1 MQSPSTSHPVTT
13 YITVRIVIH
22 SFPAPTIA
30 GKAKSEV
37 RVHGGVWSAAAI
49 RWKEQTSASS
59 VCSCDAHHTC
69 VAVAGAFRAT
79 GVGLC
84 CMRRG
89 GAARKVRTSRLQCV
103 GDDASHGCTSSSSAS
118 ERNFSPAP
126 PSFAA
131 LPGLLGL
138 GLADGGESTV
148 TSALVQHGVLRCSWC
163 AVLQHALLCCNM
175 MCCVAACPAVLQHA
189 PLHCK
194 R

>member
-1 MQSPSTSHPVTT
+1 MDSGVGLQRRSD
-13 YITVRIVIH
+13 
-22 SFPAPTIA
+22 
-30 GKAKSEV
+30 GKT
-37 RVHGGVWSAAAI
+37 
-49 RWKEQTSASS
+49 EQTSASS

-69 VAVAGAFRAT
+69 VAVDRRISQNAT

-84 CMRRG
+84 GMTRG
-89 GAARKVRTSRLQCV
+89 GVARKVRTSRLRCV
-103 GDDASHGCTSSSSAS
+103 GDDSSHGCTSSSSAS

-126 PSFAA
+126 PSFVA

-148 TSALVQHGVLRCSWC
+148 TSALLQHGVLRCSWC

-175 MCCVAACPAVLQHA
+175 MCCVATCPAVLQHA

-194 R
+194 WCAVL